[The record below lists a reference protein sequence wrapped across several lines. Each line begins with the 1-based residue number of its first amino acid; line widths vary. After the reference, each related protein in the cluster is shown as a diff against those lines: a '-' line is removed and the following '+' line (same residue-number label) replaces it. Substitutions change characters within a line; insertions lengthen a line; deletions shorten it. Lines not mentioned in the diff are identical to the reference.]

1 MRRLNCVLFSL
12 GFLSGQYPHIYDKAI
27 WKLEFIYKIKY
38 HIEHLFISHYLS
50 TTLALPLRPL
60 RPNSFSFISIFL
72 SLSLPLLPP
81 PLSLSLSL
89 SLIRSIPHS
98 PVLFLYIP
106 LLLYFTLS
114 FSVYPISLFH
124 HLAVSIS
131 PSLSIPSVS
140 HFSYICLSNV
150 EKSDSSTE
158 TKDTTI

>member
-89 SLIRSIPHS
+89 SHSI
-98 PVLFLYIP
+98 Y
-106 LLLYFTLS
+106 
-114 FSVYPISLFH
+114 
-124 HLAVSIS
+124 
-131 PSLSIPSVS
+131 PSLSRSFLIYPSLTLFYS
-140 HFSYICLSNV
+140 LFLCLPHFPLPLFSCLYFSLSLHPVCLSFF
-150 EKSDSSTE
+150 
-158 TKDTTI
+158 IYLPF